1 MYASN
6 NSIIIFPLFC
16 IINLCSIYYFKNLL
30 KIAVEKRNMF
40 PEKGKN
46 ENFQVKKVQI
56 IRALFLAKLLFN
68 HVALYGTMVKTCCG
82 KCNTK
87 GDSNKDRQELK
98 EATPPK
104 ERRRVPKSSNCS
116 SGASCLRKL
125 AILIF
130 RQSETNLLI
139 KSKVRSR
146 AAREILFVRV
156 AKRNG

>member
-1 MYASN
+1 M
-6 NSIIIFPLFC
+6 F
-16 IINLCSIYYFKNLL
+16 
-30 KIAVEKRNMF
+30 EK
-40 PEKGKN
+40 KKKKN
-46 ENFQVKKVQI
+46 ENFQVKKVQV

-87 GDSNKDRQELK
+87 GDSNKERQELK
-98 EATPPK
+98 EATSPK
-104 ERRRVPKSSNCS
+104 ESRRVSKSS

-130 RQSETNLLI
+130 KQSETNLLI
-139 KSKVRSR
+139 KSKIRSR
-146 AAREILFVRV
+146 VAREIPFVRV